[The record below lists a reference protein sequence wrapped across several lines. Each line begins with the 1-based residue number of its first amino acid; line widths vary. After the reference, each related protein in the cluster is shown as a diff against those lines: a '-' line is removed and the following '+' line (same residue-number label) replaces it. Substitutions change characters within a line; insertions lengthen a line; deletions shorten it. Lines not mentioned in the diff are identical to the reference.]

1 MRMKISIFLL
11 PLYQI
16 SNVPIRLYCKWHIDS
31 ESYIFQTDGSPAI
44 SRTSDQDYD
53 NENYLQA
60 SPPSTDKDKRKEF
73 TSVGNSSP
81 KSPTKNSRLKSMG
94 NEDSRNSPSQS
105 SSTNGS
111 EGTLELSKNK

>member
-1 MRMKISIFLL
+1 MSPFVYIT
-11 PLYQI
+11 
-16 SNVPIRLYCKWHIDS
+16 NDIDS
-31 ESYIFQTDGSPAI
+31 KSYIFQTDGSPAI

-53 NENYLQA
+53 HENYLQP

-81 KSPTKNSRLKSMG
+81 KSPKKNSRLKSMG

-111 EGTLELSKNK
+111 EGTLELSKTK